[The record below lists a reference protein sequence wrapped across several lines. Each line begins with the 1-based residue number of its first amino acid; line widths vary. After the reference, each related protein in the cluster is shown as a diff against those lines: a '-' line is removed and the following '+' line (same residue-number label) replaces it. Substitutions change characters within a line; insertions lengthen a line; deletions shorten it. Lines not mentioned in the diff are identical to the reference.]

1 MLLVIT
7 NMNIAQGGSIG
18 ISRCQ
23 VPPGVYED
31 VNAANKHKTRRTPDS
46 KNLPQ
51 GFLKPMSD
59 ILTTEDHTLI
69 LKRYAY

>member
-1 MLLVIT
+1 
-7 NMNIAQGGSIG
+7 
-18 ISRCQ
+18 
-23 VPPGVYED
+23 VYED